1 MERQFDE
8 ELTVLNKTLLKMA
21 AFVEESIALSVKALK
36 ERNEEFVRQVLERE
50 KTINDLDIEIDQ
62 VSLKLIAL
70 KQPMAKD
77 LRLIVSAMKMGGE
90 LERIGDLAVNIAER
104 TIELLKVPLLKP
116 LIDIPRMAS
125 LAQGMVRDSL
135 KAFINQDAPL
145 ARNVCERDQEVDQL
159 NDQVFRELLTYTIAD
174 PTTIS
179 RAVELIL
186 IARHLERIADHA
198 TNISEDVIYLV
209 DGRTI
214 KHHFEEKNFGK
225 KKD

>member
-125 LAQGMVRDSL
+125 PAQGMVRDSL

-174 PTTIS
+174 PTAIS

>member
-174 PTTIS
+174 PTAIS